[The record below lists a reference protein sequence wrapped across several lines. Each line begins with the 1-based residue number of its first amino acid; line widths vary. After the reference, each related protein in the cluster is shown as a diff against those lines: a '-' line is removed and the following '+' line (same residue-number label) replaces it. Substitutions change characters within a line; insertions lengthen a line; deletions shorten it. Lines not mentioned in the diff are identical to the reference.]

1 MARCGATCSS
11 FAHSRLE
18 PLDGGNGAA
27 ADGSGG
33 CWFAA
38 EDGTAGR
45 VLSDGRIL
53 HTQLPDD
60 AWPTALIADG
70 DFAWVLTE
78 RGSWRIWLAP

>member
-1 MARCGATCSS
+1 MPAV
-11 FAHSRLE
+11 
-18 PLDGGNGAA
+18 A

-45 VLSDGRIL
+45 ILADGRIL

-60 AWPTALIADG
+60 AWPTAMIADG